1 MRSAILAMLVTS
13 LAFVSLACKSPHEE
27 GVTSSYR
34 SQWTYVA
41 ADTKTTTNAARTV
54 LERDG
59 LTDVRASS
67 TDVDGTVEAKKSD
80 GKLVSVAVKK
90 VDNGSQVS
98 VTVGTVGDP
107 AVGAG
112 LAKKIKTEAEGK

>member
-1 MRSAILAMLVTS
+1 MRSTTLAILATS
-13 LAFVSLACKSPHEE
+13 LAFMTFACKTPHEE

-41 ADTKTTTNAARTV
+41 ADTQATTNAAKTV
-54 LERDG
+54 MARDG
-59 LTDVRASS
+59 LTDIKASS
-67 TDVDGTVEAKKSD
+67 TDMDGTATAKQSD
-80 GKLVSVAVKK
+80 GKQVTVTIKK

-98 VTVGTVGDP
+98 VTVGTIGDP

-112 LAKKIKTEAEGK
+112 LAKKIKNEAEGK

>member
-1 MRSAILAMLVTS
+1 MLVTS
-13 LAFVSLACKSPHEE
+13 LTFVTLACKTPHEE

-41 ADTKTTTNAARTV
+41 ADTKTTTNAAKTV
-54 LERDG
+54 MERDG
-59 LTDVRASS
+59 LTDIKVSS
-67 TDVDGTVEAKKSD
+67 TDMDGTATARQSD
-80 GKLVSVAVKK
+80 GKQVSVTIKK

-98 VTVGTVGDP
+98 VTIGTVGDP

-112 LAKKIKTEAEGK
+112 LAKKIKNEAEAK